1 MSNATEIVRA
11 YCDAF
16 SAKDMAAL
24 RKLLSDDFSFLGP
37 MMAAEGGDSFV
48 EQLQNFPPQAR
59 YRYEDSRMIVE
70 GDNVAHMFD
79 FVVSAPV
86 EEKVRMCEC
95 FEVRDGKIHSSRLY
109 FDTAQFPS
117 P

>member
-1 MSNATEIVRA
+1 MFHSRSPSSDGPTFIAPA
-11 YCDAF
+11 
-16 SAKDMAAL
+16 
-24 RKLLSDDFSFLGP
+24 LLSDDFSFLGP

-48 EQLQNFPPQAR
+48 EQLQNFPSQAR

-70 GDNVAHMFD
+70 GNNVAHMFD

-86 EEKVRMCEC
+86 EAKVRMCEC
-95 FEVRDGKIHSSRLY
+95 FEVKNGKIQSSRLY
-109 FDTAQFPS
+109 FDPAQFPS

>member
-1 MSNATEIVRA
+1 
-11 YCDAF
+11 
-16 SAKDMAAL
+16 
-24 RKLLSDDFSFLGP
+24 
-37 MMAAEGGDSFV
+37 
-48 EQLQNFPPQAR
+48 
-59 YRYEDSRMIVE
+59 MIVE

-86 EEKVRMCEC
+86 EAKVRMCEC

-109 FDTAQFPS
+109 FDPAKFPS